1 MGYLGRPE
9 LVLDLPE
16 LVFGRALWTRER
28 RLHARRAEVFGAD
41 HLAGRGVGHGPR
53 AREAQVA
60 NRRHG
65 VADAKERPGFTV
77 PVGATDLRLDADE
90 GSDVRFDPGRCV
102 PTRTTRETQEQPC
115 KANPFS
121 SAWCLDDHH
130 FRVRGV
136 STMMTTRRTRRTHQP
151 THREGVSRLLHEMCF
166 FLHQG
171 LAHVMSKLLSET
183 SSAIAKLSD

>member
-115 KANPFS
+115 KANPCT
-121 SAWCLDDHH
+121 AARHRQV
-130 FRVRGV
+130 FRVRV
-136 STMMTTRRTRRTHQP
+136 STTPRTRRTHQP
-151 THREGVSRLLHEMCF
+151 THRERVSQTDMCSAEK
-166 FLHQG
+166 Q
-171 LAHVMSKLLSET
+171 
-183 SSAIAKLSD
+183 SSIQCCIFT